1 MIPKKFSLQAVLDI
15 RERAK
20 DEAKDALAIA
30 LRARDAAAARCAE
43 AVERLRELT
52 GMMSGERFPAYQR
65 EQYWTAL
72 NNQRDLLRTLEARLA
87 KEEKIVTAKRDILI
101 AADRDLQLVQ
111 KLREKWLANRN
122 AAIARFEEKQL
133 EDFITTQ
140 HVLQSAT
147 P

>member
-43 AVERLRELT
+43 AKERLRELT

-122 AAIARFEEKQL
+122 ATIARFEEKQL

>member
-1 MIPKKFSLQAVLDI
+1 MIPKKFSLQAVLDL

-20 DEAKDALAIA
+20 EEAQDALAIA

-43 AVERLRELT
+43 AAERLRELT
-52 GMMSGERFPAYQR
+52 GMMTGERFPAYQR

-87 KEEKIVTAKRDILI
+87 KEEKIVTTKREALV
-101 AADRDLQLVQ
+101 AADRELQLVQ
-111 KLREKWLANRN
+111 KLREKWLFNRN

-133 EDFITTQ
+133 EDFVTAQ

>member
-1 MIPKKFSLQAVLDI
+1 MIPKKFSLQTVLDL

-20 DEAKDALAIA
+20 DEAKDALAAAI
-30 LRARDAAAARCAE
+30 RARDIAAARCAE
-43 AVERLRELT
+43 AAERLRELT
-52 GMMSGERFPAYQR
+52 GMMSGQRFPAYQR
-65 EQYWTAL
+65 EQYWNAL

-87 KEEKIVTAKRDILI
+87 KEEKTVTAKRDILI

-133 EDFITTQ
+133 EDFISAQ
-140 HVLQSAT
+140 HVLRSAT
-147 P
+147 T